1 MRHFKISVDGVS
13 YNVTVEEMEPDA
25 KGKTEPKPE
34 TVAAAPVASTP
45 AATSMPSPPRAT
57 PPATSAPPGSGDVVS
72 PMAGTVI
79 EVKVSAGQTVKSG
92 EEVLVLEAMK
102 MESVLVAP
110 IDGRVQNIAVT
121 SGQSVQEGQTLL
133 SLTPV

>member
-1 MRHFKISVDGVS
+1 MRQFRISVDGVS
-13 YNVTVEEMEPDA
+13 YEVTVEELEPDS

-34 TVAAAPVASTP
+34 TVVATPVSGT
-45 AATSMPSPPRAT
+45 ATTTTAQSPPRAT
-57 PPATSAPPGSGDVVS
+57 PPAASAQPGSGDVVS

-79 EVKVSAGQTVKSG
+79 EVKVNAGQTVKRG

-121 SGQSVQEGQTLL
+121 AGQSVQEGQTLL

>member
-1 MRHFKISVDGVS
+1 
-13 YNVTVEEMEPDA
+13 
-25 KGKTEPKPE
+25 
-34 TVAAAPVASTP
+34 
-45 AATSMPSPPRAT
+45 
-57 PPATSAPPGSGDVVS
+57 
-72 PMAGTVI
+72 MAGTVI
-79 EVKVSAGQTVKSG
+79 EVKVNAGQTVKRG

-121 SGQSVQEGQTLL
+121 AGQSVQEGQTLL